1 MTRSWTMLLPA
12 MLAAGC
18 TTMTERPAPPRGPCV
33 VDEALRMRFVGVK
46 FRERMRPEIER
57 QAQAA
62 TSRVLNPGDAAT
74 MDIRPE
80 RLNILLDD
88 LKQIE
93 GLRCG

>member
-1 MTRSWTMLLPA
+1 MTKAWA
-12 MLAAGC
+12 MLVPVLIAGC
-18 TTMTERPAPPRGPCV
+18 TTMTEPPAPRGPCV
-33 VDEALRMRFVGVK
+33 VSESLRMRFVGMK
-46 FRERMRPEIER
+46 FRERMRADIER

-74 MDIRPE
+74 MDFRTD

>member
-1 MTRSWTMLLPA
+1 MTKAWTMLLPVA
-12 MLAAGC
+12 IAGC
-18 TTMTERPAPPRGPCV
+18 TTMAEPPAPRGPC
-33 VDEALRMRFVGVK
+33 EITEKLRMRFVGVK
-46 FRERMRPEIER
+46 FRERMRSEIER
-57 QAQAA
+57 EAHAA

-74 MDIRPE
+74 MDLRPD

>member
-1 MTRSWTMLLPA
+1 MRTWVA
-12 MLAAGC
+12 MLPVLMAGC
-18 TTMTERPAPPRGPCV
+18 TTMTDRPAPPRGPCV
-33 VDEALRMRFVGVK
+33 VDEGLRMRFVGVK
-46 FRERMRPEIER
+46 FHERMRADLER

-74 MDIRPE
+74 MDMRPD

>member
-1 MTRSWTMLLPA
+1 MIRTWAMLLPV
-12 MLAAGC
+12 LAAGC
-18 TTMTERPAPPRGPCV
+18 TTMAERPAPPRGPCV
-33 VDEALRMRFVGVK
+33 VDERLRMRFVGVK
-46 FRERMRPEIER
+46 FHERLRADIER

-74 MDIRPE
+74 MDFRPD

-88 LKQIE
+88 LKQVE